1 MKLNELAKTDLDT
14 ETQADLEW
22 EATLQQHAADGI
34 LAAIAGVVIEEYEDG
49 KTEPL

>member
-1 MKLNELAKTDLDT
+1 MKLNELAKTNDV

-22 EATLQQHAADGI
+22 EATLNKHAADGT
-34 LAAIAGVVIEEYEDG
+34 LAAIGAVVTEEYEDG